1 MLESQLVRKKE
12 RERERKEGWKEGKKG
27 RERKEGRQQQVSQ
40 TSLEN
45 LCLKELKP
53 FFKTREN
60 RFSCLVFHKNIS

>member
-12 RERERKEGWKEGKKG
+12 IERERKEGRKERRDGKG
-27 RERKEGRQQQVSQ
+27 RKEDNQQVSR

>member
-12 RERERKEGWKEGKKG
+12 RERKEGGKEGKKG
-27 RERKEGRQQQVSQ
+27 RERKEDNQHVSK